1 MILATTCRVT
11 DGESKTTSGFNM
23 VKKEDIDRLKE
34 TARLMRINILKMLNS
49 AKSGHTGGSLSA
61 TDIITALYFHV
72 LRHNPKYPPWSER
85 DRFVLSKGHATPA
98 LYSALAMC
106 GYFDAAELTT
116 LRNLNSSLQGHPDM
130 RKTRGIETTSG
141 SLGQGLSVAN
151 GIAMG
156 LRLEGLK
163 SNVYV
168 MLGDGEL
175 QEGQIWEAA
184 MTAAHYKLGKVTAI
198 VDNNGLQ
205 IDGAV
210 KDVMGIEPL
219 YDKWKAFGWDVQIID
234 GHNFEEIIPALESA
248 KTRIVNDKPSV
259 IIAKTIK
266 GKGVSFFEGV
276 VKYHG
281 TPPADDELKRALKEL
296 GA

>member
-1 MILATTCRVT
+1 MM
-11 DGESKTTSGFNM
+11 NM
-23 VKKEDIDRLKE
+23 EDISRLKE
-34 TARLMRINILKMLNS
+34 TARLMRINILKMIHNVN
-49 AKSGHTGGSLSA
+49 SGHTGGSLSA
-61 TDIITALYFHV
+61 ADIMTALYFNV
-72 LRHNPKYPPWSER
+72 LNHNPQYPNWRER
-85 DRFVLSKGHATPA
+85 DRFVLSKGHGAPA
-98 LYSALAMC
+98 LYSALAMR
-106 GYFDAAELTT
+106 GYFDTYDLMT
-116 LRNLNSSLQGHPDM
+116 LRKLNSPLQGHPDV
-130 RKTRGIETTSG
+130 RKTKGVNATSG

-156 LRLEGLK
+156 LRLEGIK

-184 MTAAHYKLGKVTAI
+184 MTAAHYKLGKVMAI

-234 GHNFEEIIPALESA
+234 GHNFEEIIPALKSI
-248 KTRIVNDKPSV
+248 KSRNVTDTPSLV
-259 IIAKTIK
+259 IAKTIK
-266 GKGVSFFEGV
+266 GKGVSFFEGLA
-276 VKYHG
+276 KYHG
-281 TPPADDELKRALKEL
+281 IAPTDEELKKALKEL
-296 GA
+296 GG

>member
-1 MILATTCRVT
+1 
-11 DGESKTTSGFNM
+11 M
-23 VKKEDIDRLKE
+23 VKKEDINRLKE
-34 TARLMRINILKMLNS
+34 TARMMRINILKMLHS

-72 LRHNPKYPPWSER
+72 LRHNPKDPNWRER
-85 DRFVLSKGHATPA
+85 DRFVLSKGHAAPA
-98 LYSALAMC
+98 LYSALSMC
-106 GYFDAAELTT
+106 GYFDSKELMT
-116 LRNLNSSLQGHPDM
+116 LRKLNSSLQGHPDM
-130 RKTRGIETTSG
+130 RKTRGVETTSG
-141 SLGQGLSVAN
+141 SLGQGLSVTN

-163 SNVYV
+163 SNIYV

-175 QEGQIWEAA
+175 QEGQVWEAA
-184 MTAAHYKLGKVTAI
+184 MTSAHYKLGKVMTI

-219 YDKWKAFGWDVQIID
+219 HDKWKAFGWNVQVID
-234 GHNFEEIIPALESA
+234 GHNFEEIIPALENA
-248 KTRIVNDKPSV
+248 RNCNVKDNPSV

-266 GKGVSFFEGV
+266 GKGVSFFEGQ

-281 TPPADDELKRALKEL
+281 TPPTDDELERALKEL
-296 GA
+296 GE